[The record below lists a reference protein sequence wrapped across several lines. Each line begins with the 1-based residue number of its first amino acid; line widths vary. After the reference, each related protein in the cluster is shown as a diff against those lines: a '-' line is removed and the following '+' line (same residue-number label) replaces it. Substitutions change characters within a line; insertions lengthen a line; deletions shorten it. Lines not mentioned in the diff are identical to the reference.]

1 MKNTFKKALGIM
13 LATSII
19 CTLMA
24 TGCVPSNSDKDKTT
38 ATENPTAEMTTA
50 TEQPTDESTFAT
62 EETATEEATT
72 EEATAEEAT
81 DQQQTQQ
88 EQTFQVE
95 AQQEQPAEQTT
106 ATEAQTAEEDTIQEQ
121 TLTDEVTGVQ
131 VTGKLPV
138 GVELVTSTYIMS
150 TVDFYD
156 ERLEPPYTVEGDYPK
171 RTGSIEQYYDL
182 CKERKT
188 ENIAKIMNNKDWAQ
202 WEGYAGGMINIQLYL
217 VKDSKILE
225 SVPESELIV
234 TMPYNYRRGLVTGGI
249 TGEARAINYD
259 YDDKKFVKLELI
271 PAESTAEGTFQF
283 KTNSLGRF
291 FIGGDTQITDIMNFY
306 ESM

>member
-62 EETATEEATT
+62 EETATEEAT
-72 EEATAEEAT
+72 
-81 DQQQTQQ
+81 
-88 EQTFQVE
+88 
-95 AQQEQPAEQTT
+95 AEQTT

-234 TMPYNYRRGLVTGGI
+234 TMPYNYRGGLVTGGI

>member
-62 EETATEEATT
+62 EETATEEAT
-72 EEATAEEAT
+72 
-81 DQQQTQQ
+81 
-88 EQTFQVE
+88 
-95 AQQEQPAEQTT
+95 AEQTT

>member
-62 EETATEEATT
+62 EETATEEAT
-72 EEATAEEAT
+72 
-81 DQQQTQQ
+81 
-88 EQTFQVE
+88 
-95 AQQEQPAEQTT
+95 AEQTT

-171 RTGSIEQYYDL
+171 RTGSTEQYYDL

-249 TGEARAINYD
+249 TGEVRAINYD

>member
-50 TEQPTDESTFAT
+50 TEQPTDESAFAT
-62 EETATEEATT
+62 EETATEEAT
-72 EEATAEEAT
+72 
-81 DQQQTQQ
+81 
-88 EQTFQVE
+88 
-95 AQQEQPAEQTT
+95 AEQTT

-156 ERLEPPYTVEGDYPK
+156 ERLEPPYTVEGDYTK

-225 SVPESELIV
+225 SVPESELTV